1 MHLHYKRKFFFL
13 YCLRSC
19 FISDD
24 WWLGSDTSTHSQLQ
38 VPDILDNAYVVVDYE
53 NGVRG
58 MLDLCMFAEGSRNEQ
73 EICVVGTRGKVCIS
87 TSIAT
92 FSKDSEQVSETNL
105 NFLILQNCPVQ
116 LLMLGMQ
123 KSNLSFYSSFEE
135 QSISSL
141 GRGRLLYQRALFDLG
156 HGIVAEKEF

>member
-73 EICVVGTRGKVCIS
+73 EICVVGTRGKGEAFVPESIVRLGARDSGREGVLTYEVHDKRVKYDVSS
-87 TSIAT
+87 TTLPLT
-92 FSKDSEQVSETNL
+92 FSWSQ
-105 NFLILQNCPVQ
+105 
-116 LLMLGMQ
+116 
-123 KSNLSFYSSFEE
+123 
-135 QSISSL
+135 
-141 GRGRLLYQRALFDLG
+141 
-156 HGIVAEKEF
+156 

>member
-1 MHLHYKRKFFFL
+1 MRLLYKRKFYFL

-24 WWLGSDTSTHSQLQ
+24 WWLGSDTSTSQLQ

-92 FSKDSEQVSETNL
+92 SSKDSVNK
-105 NFLILQNCPVQ
+105 C
-116 LLMLGMQ
+116 Q
-123 KSNLSFYSSFEE
+123 K
-135 QSISSL
+135 QT
-141 GRGRLLYQRALFDLG
+141 
-156 HGIVAEKEF
+156 

>member
-1 MHLHYKRKFFFL
+1 
-13 YCLRSC
+13 
-19 FISDD
+19 
-24 WWLGSDTSTHSQLQ
+24 

-105 NFLILQNCPVQ
+105 NSLIFDIAKLPCAIAHVGDAKIKSEFLQQ
-116 LLMLGMQ
+116 
-123 KSNLSFYSSFEE
+123 F
-135 QSISSL
+135 
-141 GRGRLLYQRALFDLG
+141 
-156 HGIVAEKEF
+156 

>member
-1 MHLHYKRKFFFL
+1 M
-13 YCLRSC
+13 
-19 FISDD
+19 
-24 WWLGSDTSTHSQLQ
+24 
-38 VPDILDNAYVVVDYE
+38 PDILDNAYVVVDYE

-87 TSIAT
+87 TSIAM

-105 NFLILQNCPVQ
+105 NSLTFDIAKLPCAS
-116 LLMLGMQ
+116 LMLGMQ

-141 GRGRLLYQRALFDLG
+141 CRGRLLYQRALFELG